1 MEKKISETKQSLI
14 ESINNYKNCKNS
26 FQKYFSIIKNNSKYS
41 NNILKYF
48 DLEKDEKLFHLLFIL
63 FFQNQKWINPYNI
76 NIGKYSKHFQFKKKE
91 SHDKIEQTIIK
102 CISSKN
108 LMKLYVYWHFYILII
123 FYEILDEKDNI
134 KNISGNRLNL
144 IDVENILY
152 QNNNKIINLYKSKSI
167 TTSDLLIFLYIYL
180 FWIEYITKFNFH
192 EKNLKITNNILF
204 SLFFDLL
211 EKIGKEIFSEENA
224 FELDE
229 QKKNVNLYF
238 SFLDEIKT
246 NEFINN
252 DYNIIILLG
261 SSIIQN
267 FMKNLLKNI
276 NPKKLENVYPSYSL
290 RLTDFFAN
298 FLKFRFDKSKLMDF
312 MLNNIKKGL
321 INLKYFETEKDR
333 ILNDMFMQ
341 NFQSDLIQ
349 KIFSYEDKRLN
360 QPNFNSFL
368 FNGINSKI
376 SFNMPKTSL
385 DDNLIIFSFLIKSN
399 INDKNSFNERQPLFS
414 FYNNR
419 GECIFQA
426 FLKAKEQNETD
437 RGDSKIKMNKKHQ
450 YSLIIKFKNKIECV
464 IKEFNYLEPNII
476 YLVSFH
482 LNNVFI
488 YIKLYPINGI
498 NSKILSSHLEIKYN
512 FEEQNLNLNIGFD
525 NNNNNNDFLSGYIGY
540 FHIFKLFNTNK
551 VKIDY

>member
-26 FQKYFSIIKNNSKYS
+26 FQNYFSIIKNNSKYS

-180 FWIEYITKFNFH
+180 FWLEYIIKFNFH
-192 EKNLKITNNILF
+192 EKNLKITNHILF

-211 EKIGKEIFSEENA
+211 EKIGKEIFSDENA

-229 QKKNVNLYF
+229 QKKMLIYIF
-238 SFLDEIKT
+238 HFW
-246 NEFINN
+246 
-252 DYNIIILLG
+252 
-261 SSIIQN
+261 
-267 FMKNLLKNI
+267 MKSKQMNLLI
-276 NPKKLENVYPSYSL
+276 M
-290 RLTDFFAN
+290 T
-298 FLKFRFDKSKLMDF
+298 
-312 MLNNIKKGL
+312 
-321 INLKYFETEKDR
+321 
-333 ILNDMFMQ
+333 
-341 NFQSDLIQ
+341 
-349 KIFSYEDKRLN
+349 
-360 QPNFNSFL
+360 
-368 FNGINSKI
+368 
-376 SFNMPKTSL
+376 
-385 DDNLIIFSFLIKSN
+385 II
-399 INDKNSFNERQPLFS
+399 
-414 FYNNR
+414 
-419 GECIFQA
+419 
-426 FLKAKEQNETD
+426 
-437 RGDSKIKMNKKHQ
+437 
-450 YSLIIKFKNKIECV
+450 
-464 IKEFNYLEPNII
+464 
-476 YLVSFH
+476 
-482 LNNVFI
+482 
-488 YIKLYPINGI
+488 
-498 NSKILSSHLEIKYN
+498 
-512 FEEQNLNLNIGFD
+512 
-525 NNNNNNDFLSGYIGY
+525 
-540 FHIFKLFNTNK
+540 
-551 VKIDY
+551 